1 MLKESVIESVIKSVV
16 TRKDG
21 YEIDSLDYFEIY
33 IKTNQETH
41 LLVEVTCMYS
51 SPDISYEQL
60 EEIAKKLNFSKFE
73 KYDEISNSGCDTC
86 DYGSSYGYALRFW
99 N

>member
-16 TRKDG
+16 THKGG
-21 YEIDSLDYFEIY
+21 YEIDSLDDFEIY
-33 IKTNQETH
+33 VKTNQETH
-41 LLVEVTCMYS
+41 LLVEVTCMYF
-51 SPDISYEQL
+51 SPDVSYEQL